1 MRRVSAIVLVAGVC
15 PAHLGD
21 SVVRDDPFVTAVVR
35 WILPQV
41 CPKVTLALAYGL
53 GRAVQ

>member
-35 WILPQV
+35 WIMPQV